1 MIPNLLHLAQLLIK
15 RQIEIASCLCE
26 GNTDRQIAEA
36 LHISYNTVR
45 THHSKIR
52 DKLGVHSIQELMRT
66 MFQYGFIPGA
76 QKITRSSDKNHTD
89 E

>member
-1 MIPNLLHLAQLLIK
+1 
-15 RQIEIASCLCE
+15 
-26 GNTDRQIAEA
+26 
-36 LHISYNTVR
+36 
-45 THHSKIR
+45 
-52 DKLGVHSIQELMRT
+52 MRT